1 MKKQIGLTH
10 VCRWVDGK
18 GYCRT
23 TVEEA
28 AKEHA
33 ETVSAGSGMFIC
45 ELCGQN
51 VTFTKSGTGVNAR
64 IRHFRHSSAAKTKE
78 CEDRQARLQTVA
90 NMPLQSL
97 GQHTL
102 PVRIQVS
109 AESMSFSIGFPA
121 PPEDWNI
128 YCRTI
133 CIENGIPGE
142 TYRYSWND
150 RMEASGMTYLSVGH
164 TPAAA
169 YRVSYAEAST
179 KLKDFWPEQIEGI
192 NPEGTFFEINAHDE
206 SLGKM
211 LHRQRNVQTDKQYYF
226 LKKEQINPPTDI
238 VLKKVYNKAQN
249 GWYLYRI
256 RDIHFSENSAKFFMK
271 YGLFLTE
278 KASAFFPIWPVM
290 QISPHIFSCLRK
302 KSSFPY
308 LYFFMQGDRMWLRLY
323 PRGPGIIQ
331 SPYGDGQLVKI
342 PAKERAQLVS
352 LGISGALGF
361 SYIIQR
367 QIQRKKPQISVSV
380 LNHSQQPLIPD
391 AIEQGENKEIYNELP
406 KRNCL
411 WITGAYDGKIIHRSH
426 GRLREIRF
434 LRSGEEPV
442 RLGDIHFG
450 DDIEIWQGLD
460 RVRYLHF
467 ERPVVSTEKLSETM
481 VLQRLASCHGPM
493 MPVPHGLGVLANQM
507 KEYPKIKYWLREM
520 IRKKQMPCDAYRVL
534 TAYFYRMK

>member
-1 MKKQIGLTH
+1 MKKQSGLTH

-28 AKEHA
+28 AKEYA
-33 ETVSAGSGMFIC
+33 ETVSADSGMFIC

-51 VTFTKSGTGVNAR
+51 VTFTKSGTGIHAKA
-64 IRHFRHSSAAKTKE
+64 RHFRHSSAAKTKE
-78 CEDRQARLQTVA
+78 CEDRQARLQTAA
-90 NMPLQSL
+90 NTPLQSL

-133 CIENGIPGE
+133 CIESNVPGE

-206 SLGKM
+206 SLGQM

-256 RDIHFSENSAKFFMK
+256 RDIHFSKTSAKFFMK

-278 KASAFFPIWPVM
+278 KASDFFPIWPVM
-290 QISPHIFSCLRK
+290 QNSPHIFSCLRK

-308 LYFFMQGDRMWLRLY
+308 LYFFMQGDRMRFRLY
-323 PRGPGIIQ
+323 PWEMGI
-331 SPYGDGQLVKI
+331 PPWPCGDGQLVKI

-367 QIQRKKPQISVSV
+367 PIQRKKPQISVSV
-380 LNHSQQPLIPD
+380 MNHSQQPLIPD

-411 WITGAYDGKIIHRSH
+411 WITGAYDGKIIYRSH

-434 LRSGEEPV
+434 LRSGEDPV

-467 ERPVVSTEKLSETM
+467 ERPAVLTEKLSETM
-481 VLQRLASCHGPM
+481 VLQRLASCHGHM
-493 MPVPHGLGVLANQM
+493 MPVPHSLGVLANQM
-507 KEYPKIKYWLREM
+507 MAYPKIKFWLLRTIQKGYIGSNSYM
-520 IRKKQMPCDAYRVL
+520 LLIKTFKK
-534 TAYFYRMK
+534 

>member
-1 MKKQIGLTH
+1 
-10 VCRWVDGK
+10 
-18 GYCRT
+18 
-23 TVEEA
+23 
-28 AKEHA
+28 
-33 ETVSAGSGMFIC
+33 
-45 ELCGQN
+45 
-51 VTFTKSGTGVNAR
+51 
-64 IRHFRHSSAAKTKE
+64 
-78 CEDRQARLQTVA
+78 
-90 NMPLQSL
+90 
-97 GQHTL
+97 
-102 PVRIQVS
+102 
-109 AESMSFSIGFPA
+109 
-121 PPEDWNI
+121 
-128 YCRTI
+128 
-133 CIENGIPGE
+133 
-142 TYRYSWND
+142 
-150 RMEASGMTYLSVGH
+150 MEASGMTYLSVGH

-192 NPEGTFFEINAHDE
+192 NPEGTFFEINTHDE
-206 SLGKM
+206 SFGKM

-256 RDIHFSENSAKFFMK
+256 RDIHFSKTSAKFFMK
-271 YGLFLTE
+271 YGLFLAE

-290 QISPHIFSCLRK
+290 QNSPHISSCLRK

-308 LYFFMQGDRMWLRLY
+308 LYFFMQGDRMRLRLY
-323 PRGPGIIQ
+323 PQEMGI
-331 SPYGDGQLVKI
+331 PPWPCGDGQLVKI

-411 WITGAYDGKIIHRSH
+411 WITGAYDGKIIYRSH
-426 GRLREIRF
+426 GMLREIRF

-467 ERPVVSTEKLSETM
+467 ERPAVLTEKLSETM
-481 VLQRLASCHGPM
+481 VLQRLASCHGHM
-493 MPVPHGLGVLANQM
+493 MPVPHSLGVLANQM
-507 KEYPKIKYWLREM
+507 MAYPKIKFWLLRTIQKGYIGSNSYM
-520 IRKKQMPCDAYRVL
+520 LLIKTFKK
-534 TAYFYRMK
+534 